1 MKTITLQTEDAGY
14 NARGAAI
21 NAEMLNNKLKHT
33 YTVEQQRRAITA
45 RDLLDTA
52 YKYNKLYINYR
63 KTFIAIKLEGAR
75 AKDSMARQVET
86 LFVELGYQRVDTAQG
101 TIYRIMRAV

>member
-1 MKTITLQTEDAGY
+1 MQTKQLLTEDAKH
-14 NARGAAI
+14 NAWGAAR

-33 YTVEQQRRAITA
+33 YNLAQQRKAITA

-52 YKYNKLYINYR
+52 YSYSKLYINYR

-75 AKDSMARQVET
+75 AKDATAQRVNT
-86 LFVELGYQRVDTAQG
+86 LFAELGYVRVDTPQG
-101 TIYRIMRAV
+101 IIYRIMRVA